1 MAETTSR
8 TSIVLYLTKD
18 GMSPSCMAKMAG
30 IRRYCALRGWDAEMV
45 FRPDFAAGDLS
56 GILGRRGLVGCIVDG
71 VANNVNLP
79 PRLFRDVPVSY
90 IGYMRGRT
98 GNRPNFHFNTD
109 AIAEAAFRELSA
121 NRPPCYAAIGHPQ
134 PLRWSRQRV
143 RAFRDVVRAAGAKCF
158 TFHAPTASGNG
169 FWDGFAARLAPW
181 LARLPEHCAVF
192 VVSDQVAVRVAKAAR
207 AAARPIPRS
216 LTLVSV
222 DNFTDLCESAEPPV
236 SSVQLDFER
245 AGFLAARALGNEIS
259 AAKDAKKHK
268 GFANSAFFAA
278 KTGMTSPILVD
289 PLLVVRRKSTSGR
302 GRHEKFILD
311 AISAIRREACDGL
324 SAAGLIGRYP
334 VSKRLFTLRFREAT
348 GHSVLDEILHVR
360 LEKACTLLAQTDTSV
375 GAVAGLCGF
384 RCNRTLDALFRSRL
398 HMSMSDWRK
407 RNAR

>member
-8 TSIVLYLTKD
+8 TGIVLYLTKD
-18 GMSPSCMAKMAG
+18 GMSPSFVAKLAG
-30 IRRYCALRGWDAEMV
+30 VRRYCATRGWSAEMV
-45 FRPDFAAGDLS
+45 FRPEFAAGDLS
-56 GILGRRGLVGCIVDG
+56 GILGRRGLVGCVVDG

-90 IGYMRGRT
+90 IGYMRGQT
-98 GNRPNFHFNTD
+98 GNRPNFHFNTG

-121 NRPPCYAAIGHPQ
+121 NRPPCYAVIGHPQ

-143 RAFRDVVRAAGAKCF
+143 RAFRDLVRTAGAKCF
-158 TFHAPTASGNG
+158 AFQTRTGTG
-169 FWDGFAARLAPW
+169 DGFDARLAPW

-192 VVSDQVAVRVAKAAR
+192 VVSDQVAVRVTRAAR
-207 AAARPIPRS
+207 AVARAIPRS

-236 SSVQLDFER
+236 SSIQLDFER
-245 AGFLAARALGNEIS
+245 AGFLAARALGEPVLARRNGPGAPRGS
-259 AAKDAKKHK
+259 AVPGSHPSK
-268 GFANSAFFAA
+268 
-278 KTGMTSPILVD
+278 PILVD

-324 SAAGLIGRYP
+324 SAAALIGRYP

-360 LEKACTLLAQTDTSV
+360 LEKACTLLAQTDTAV
-375 GAVAGLCGF
+375 GAVAALCGF

-398 HMSMSDWRK
+398 HMSASEWRK